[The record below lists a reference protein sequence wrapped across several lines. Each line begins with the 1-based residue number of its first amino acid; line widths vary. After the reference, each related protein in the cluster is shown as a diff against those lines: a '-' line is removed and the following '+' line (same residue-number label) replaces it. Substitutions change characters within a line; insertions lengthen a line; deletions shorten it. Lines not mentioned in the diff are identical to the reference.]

1 MADKMQSHIPK
12 REENAT
18 QSQAI
23 RNNKKLQYVAVYK
36 VNSEK
41 INGTF
46 PHHR

>member
-23 RNNKKLQYVAVYK
+23 RNNK
-36 VNSEK
+36 NFSM
-41 INGTF
+41 
-46 PHHR
+46 